1 MRMEFVMG
9 SPPGDKRMNAS
20 FVFSGADP
28 GHDRLPAW
36 FPGVGNGAQLSGTVI
51 SQGFSAR

>member
-1 MRMEFVMG
+1 MEFVMG